1 MTIRKAYKFRLKTN
15 PEIEGLFF
23 QFAGCNRLVW
33 NKALALQKDA
43 LDKIKKVLSYNH
55 LAGCLVKWKKDDDT
69 SFLTTAPSQTLQQT
83 LKALDRAMKDAFD
96 KKQPGKRFPV
106 WKKKFKCADSF
117 RYPQGFKLEGN
128 RVFLP
133 KIGWVRFH
141 KSREI
146 QGAPRNM
153 TVSRRGKHWFVSI
166 QTEQDILIPERSV
179 YNPYHDV
186 VGIDMGIA
194 RFVTD
199 STGEYIEP
207 LNSFKKLENKLAR
220 AQRLLSRKQKFSNN
234 WKKQKQAV
242 SKLHIKI
249 ADARNDFLQ
258 KLSTIMS
265 KNHAVIV
272 AEDLRIKNM
281 SASAKGDME
290 HPGKKVN
297 AKAGLNKSI
306 LDQGWGNF
314 HRMIGYKQEWS
325 GGKLIQVDPKNTSRT
340 CPGCGHVSADN
351 RKTQALFLCTECG
364 YTANADYVGAI
375 NIKARGIEEL
385 KAAGHVVSSL
395 WRENVS
401 SPTKQE
407 PAIPG
412 NRDLC
417 LTPA

>member
-1 MTIRKAYKFRLKTN
+1 MIIRKAYKFRLKTN
-15 PEIEGLFF
+15 QEIEELFF

-33 NKALALQKDA
+33 NKALALQKDT
-43 LDKIKKVLSYNH
+43 LDKIQKVLSYNH
-55 LAGCLVKWKKDDDT
+55 LAGYLVKWKKDDDT
-69 SFLTTAPSQTLQQT
+69 AFLTTAPSQTLQQT

-106 WKKKFKCADSF
+106 WKKKFKCVDSF
-117 RYPQGFKLEGN
+117 RYPQGFKIEGN

-146 QGAPRNM
+146 QGTPRNM

-166 QTEQDILIPERSV
+166 QTEQNLVVPERQIF
-179 YNPYHDV
+179 NPYTDV
-186 VGIDMGIA
+186 VGIDMGVA

-199 STGEYIEP
+199 SSGEYVEP

-220 AQRLLSRKQKFSNN
+220 AQRLLAKKQKFSNN

-242 SKLHIKI
+242 SKIHIKI

-290 HPGKKVN
+290 KPGKNVN

-314 HRMIGYKQEWS
+314 LRMIGYKQEWS
-325 GGKLIQVDPKNTSRT
+325 GGVFLQVDPKNTSRT
-340 CPGCGHVSADN
+340 CPACGHVSADN
-351 RKTQALFLCTECG
+351 RKSQALFICTECG
-364 YTANADYVGAI
+364 HSANADYVGAV
-375 NIKARGIEEL
+375 NVKVRGIEVL
-385 KAAGHVVSSL
+385 KAAGHCRDSL
-395 WRENVS
+395 WRENIS

-407 PAIPG
+407 PADPG

-417 LTPA
+417 LNPA

>member
-1 MTIRKAYKFRLKTN
+1 MIVRKAYKFRLKTN
-15 PEIEGLFF
+15 LEIEELFF

-33 NKALALQKDA
+33 NKALALQKDS
-43 LDKIKKVLSYNH
+43 LDKIQKLPWYKD
-55 LAGCLVKWKKDDDT
+55 LAGRLADWKRT
-69 SFLTTAPSQTLQQT
+69 EEFSFLKTAPSQTLQQT
-83 LKALDRAMKDAFD
+83 LKFLDRAWKDAFD
-96 KKQPGKRFPV
+96 KKQPGKSFPGF
-106 WKKKFKCADSF
+106 KKKFKCADSF
-117 RYPQGFKLEGN
+117 RYPQGFKLEGS

-141 KSREI
+141 KSRDI
-146 QGAPRNM
+146 QGIPRNM

-179 YNPYHDV
+179 SNPYDI

-220 AQRLLSRKQKFSNN
+220 AQRLLARKQKFSNN
-234 WKKQKQAV
+234 WKKQKQVV
-242 SKLHIKI
+242 SKIHIKI

-272 AEDLRIKNM
+272 AEDLGVKKM
-281 SASAKGDME
+281 SASAKGDIE
-290 HPGKKVN
+290 RPGKNIN
-297 AKAGLNKSI
+297 AKSGLNKSI

-314 HRMIGYKQEWS
+314 LRMIGYKQEWS

-364 YTANADYVGAI
+364 YTANADYVGAV

-385 KAAGHVVSSL
+385 TAAGHCRDSL

-407 PAIPG
+407 LAVPG

>member
-1 MTIRKAYKFRLKTN
+1 
-15 PEIEGLFF
+15 
-23 QFAGCNRLVW
+23 
-33 NKALALQKDA
+33 LQKDT
-43 LDKIKKVLSYNH
+43 LDKIQKVLSYNH
-55 LAGCLVKWKKDDDT
+55 LAGYLVKWKKDDDT
-69 SFLTTAPSQTLQQT
+69 AFLTTAPSQTLQQT

-106 WKKKFKCADSF
+106 WKKKFKCVDSF
-117 RYPQGFKLEGN
+117 RYPQGFKIEGN

-146 QGAPRNM
+146 QGTPRNM

-166 QTEQDILIPERSV
+166 QTEQNLVVPERQIF
-179 YNPYHDV
+179 NPYTDV
-186 VGIDMGIA
+186 VGIDMGVA

-199 STGEYIEP
+199 SSGEYVEP

-220 AQRLLSRKQKFSNN
+220 AQRLLAKKQKFSNN

-242 SKLHIKI
+242 SKIHIKI
-249 ADARNDFLQ
+249 TDARNDFLQ

-290 HPGKKVN
+290 KPGKNVN

-314 HRMIGYKQEWS
+314 LRMIGYKQEWS
-325 GGKLIQVDPKNTSRT
+325 GGVFLQVDPKNTSRT
-340 CPGCGHVSADN
+340 CPACGHVSADN
-351 RKTQALFLCTECG
+351 RKSQAFFICTECG
-364 YTANADYVGAI
+364 HSANADYVGAV
-375 NIKARGIEEL
+375 NVKVRGIEVL
-385 KAAGHVVSSL
+385 KAAGHCRDSL
-395 WRENVS
+395 WRENIS

-407 PAIPG
+407 PADPG

-417 LTPA
+417 LNPA